1 MHDDTSRKS
10 QRRLAERTALITGA
24 SRGIGSAIAVAFAR
38 EGADVAINY
47 YSNES
52 EAASTAADARVAAP
66 NGTEVVTVQAD
77 VSDED
82 AVEGM
87 FEAVATEL
95 ATPTVLV
102 NNAGVLSHS
111 RVAELSADE
120 WDRVLNTNLRGTFLC
135 TRQALRTMEQTG
147 NEAIINVASDLGR
160 LGAEELAHYS
170 ASKGGMIA
178 FTRAV
183 AREAA
188 PDVRVNALAPGPIET
203 DMLTEDVSAQRQEE
217 EADIPMQR
225 VGTAD
230 EVAPA
235 AVFLASDDAS
245 FLTGQTL
252 DPNGGSAMY

>member
-1 MHDDTSRKS
+1 MSG
-10 QRRLAERTALITGA
+10 RLTDRTALVTGA
-24 SRGIGSAIAVAFAR
+24 SRGIGSAVAVAFAR

-47 YSNES
+47 YSNEAAAVATAEEAR
-52 EAASTAADARVAAP
+52 EAAPGDQTV
-66 NGTEVVTVQAD
+66 TTVQAD
-77 VSDED
+77 VSDEA
-82 AVEGM
+82 AVDDM
-87 FEAVATEL
+87 FEAVSDAIGDVD
-95 ATPTVLV
+95 ALV

-111 RVAELSADE
+111 HVATMPADE
-120 WDRVLNTNLRGTFLC
+120 WDRVLDTNLRGTFLC
-135 TRQALRTMEQTG
+135 TRRALEDMLAAGEG
-147 NEAIINVASDLGR
+147 AIVNVTSDLGR

-183 AREAA
+183 AREVA
-188 PDVRVNALAPGPIET
+188 PEIRVNAVAPGPIET
-203 DMLTEDVSAQRQEE
+203 DMLTEDVSEERQEE

-225 VGTAD
+225 VGHPE

-245 FLTGQTL
+245 FFTGQVL

>member
-1 MHDDTSRKS
+1 MIHDTENGRG
-10 QRRLAERTALITGA
+10 RLAGSSALVTGA

-47 YSNES
+47 YSNDS
-52 EAASTAADARVAAP
+52 AAAATADEARDAAP
-66 NGTEVVTVQAD
+66 PGTDVTTVQAD
-77 VSDED
+77 VSNED
-82 AVEGM
+82 AVD
-87 FEAVATEL
+87 EL
-95 ATPTVLV
+95 FDTVRDRLGSPDVLV
-102 NNAGVLSHS
+102 NNAGVLSHA
-111 RVAELSADE
+111 RVTDMSVDE
-120 WDRVLNTNLRGTFLC
+120 WDRILDTNLRGTFLC
-135 TRQALRTMEQTG
+135 TRRALDDMQAAGSGR
-147 NEAIINVASDLGR
+147 IINVTSDLGH

-188 PDVRVNALAPGPIET
+188 PDVRVNAIAPGPIET
-203 DMLTEDVSAQRQEE
+203 EMLTEDVSPERQEE

-225 VGTAD
+225 VGEPE

-245 FLTGQTL
+245 FFTGQTL